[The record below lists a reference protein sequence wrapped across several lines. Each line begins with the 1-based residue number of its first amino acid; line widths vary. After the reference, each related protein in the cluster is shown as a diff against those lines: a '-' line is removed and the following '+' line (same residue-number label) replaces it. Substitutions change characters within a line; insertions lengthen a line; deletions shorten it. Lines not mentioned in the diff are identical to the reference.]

1 MIQPK
6 EAKSHKCLFGQRP
19 RLASKLYSSPTRVS
33 LSVAKPLSEKKDVSS
48 KKTEKKVSKN
58 NTEKRI
64 TSRSTEKK
72 DILNLQSN
80 LWSSY
85 LKESTG
91 EEGKDAVIAKQEKV
105 DDYCLQDTD
114 KLSESTNDDK
124 SYIIDEDSK
133 NGTRAPLELM
143 AEFLR
148 AEMGRDYH
156 LAKKLCQMILIY
168 EPENPEAK
176 EFSSL
181 IEELLLKEEAQN
193 LEENEEDSEEDS
205 STESEDSSEDPSGES
220 SDERKDGP

>member
-156 LAKKLCQMILIY
+156 LAKKLCQM
-168 EPENPEAK
+168 K
-176 EFSSL
+176 
-181 IEELLLKEEAQN
+181 EAQN